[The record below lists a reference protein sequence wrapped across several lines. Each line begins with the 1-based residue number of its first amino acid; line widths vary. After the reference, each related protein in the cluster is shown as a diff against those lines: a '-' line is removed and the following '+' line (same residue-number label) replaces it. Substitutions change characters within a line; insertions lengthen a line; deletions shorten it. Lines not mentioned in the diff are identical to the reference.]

1 MFLIRFWVI
10 SPKINF
16 FLNFSQHLLTKLSTC
31 SPSKNTVFGYKNTS
45 KVNGAFNMALIMHLG
60 FEKRS
65 LTPNP
70 SIVHG
75 DFDLI
80 DFNDFY

>member
-10 SPKINF
+10 FPKINF
-16 FLNFSQHLLTKLSTC
+16 LWDFGQHLLTKLSIH
-31 SPSKNTVFGYKNTS
+31 SLGKNTVFGYKSTS
-45 KVNGAFNMALIMHLG
+45 KVNGAFNMATNMHLE

-70 SIVHG
+70 LIVLG
-75 DFDLI
+75 DFD
-80 DFNDFY
+80 